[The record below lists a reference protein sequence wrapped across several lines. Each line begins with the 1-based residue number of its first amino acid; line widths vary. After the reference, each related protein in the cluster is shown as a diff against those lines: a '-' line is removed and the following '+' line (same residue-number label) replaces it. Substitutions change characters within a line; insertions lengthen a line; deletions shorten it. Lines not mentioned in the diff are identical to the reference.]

1 MTDTPFSSDS
11 TAKNT
16 IMTSFRAFLPAIV
29 SIALLA
35 SCGGQQTAPIA
46 QDCRYSYSPDST
58 SVKWTA
64 YKFTEKVGVSGV
76 FDTIV
81 VTGAVEDSSSLA
93 VFADAAFS
101 IPVSSINST
110 VPDRDQKIREHFFG
124 TMTGTTSLSGK
135 VFSIDSAQAIVEI
148 TMNGQ
153 TLPANLSVTTKG
165 NEVMLEGVIQLGDWG
180 ALSSV
185 EALNK
190 ICHDLHIGAD
200 GMSLLWPEVKLEIRT
215 VLTEKCD

>member
-1 MTDTPFSSDS
+1 MTDPISFQFNNKTI
-11 TAKNT
+11 
-16 IMTSFRAFLPAIV
+16 IMTSFRAILPVCI

-35 SCGGQQTAPIA
+35 SCGGQQTAPVA
-46 QDCRYSYSPDST
+46 QDCRYSFSPDST
-58 SVKWTA
+58 TVKWTA

-76 FDTIV
+76 FDTIE
-81 VTGAVEDSSSLA
+81 VTGAVEDTSRLA

-101 IPVSSINST
+101 IPVSSVNST

-124 TMTGTTSLSGK
+124 TMTGTASLSGK

-153 TLPANLSVTTKG
+153 TLPTNMSVSTKG
-165 NEVMLEGVIQLGDWG
+165 NEVKLEGVIQLGDWD
-180 ALSSV
+180 ALASV
-185 EALNK
+185 DALNK

-200 GMSLLWPEVKLEIRT
+200 GVSKLWPEVKLEIRT
-215 VLTEKCD
+215 VLAEKCD